1 MPIRLR
7 LVAIC
12 LGGLGAAAAITVLAL
27 WNIFDAGKP
36 RAAAAGERVVR
47 SVCHQTVRPHTST
60 PVARGA
66 GKIAFVR
73 WAGGSYAVFV
83 MAAAGG
89 SAHRLSLAPL
99 HAFPIRRHVFQGEP
113 AWSPDGT
120 RIAFTSDRTGRSGIY
135 VMRSNGTQTRMLS
148 ISDAG
153 DVRPSWSPDGRR
165 IVFARSAQGRLYVID
180 ADGRNLRP
188 ITQGVYASDSDPAWS
203 PDGTRIAFVRRP
215 RGGGVAAVYLIG
227 TDGRGLCRLTPFTKS
242 VYWPAWS
249 PDGSRLTYTNRNGS
263 GFAIAVVRADGR
275 ELRTLTPEGLDFT
288 PTWSSDGTKIVFAR
302 EATLFVMNADGSGV
316 RRLTSGITIDDSPTW
331 QPT

>member
-1 MPIRLR
+1 RRRVGFLRYASRSFIPVGVYLAWLICRPASLPPWIQATLWSMPIRLR

-47 SVCHQTVRPHTST
+47 SGCHQTVRPPTST

-113 AWSPDGT
+113 AWSP
-120 RIAFTSDRTGRSGIY
+120 
-135 VMRSNGTQTRMLS
+135 
-148 ISDAG
+148 
-153 DVRPSWSPDGRR
+153 
-165 IVFARSAQGRLYVID
+165 
-180 ADGRNLRP
+180 
-188 ITQGVYASDSDPAWS
+188 
-203 PDGTRIAFVRRP
+203 
-215 RGGGVAAVYLIG
+215 
-227 TDGRGLCRLTPFTKS
+227 
-242 VYWPAWS
+242 
-249 PDGSRLTYTNRNGS
+249 
-263 GFAIAVVRADGR
+263 
-275 ELRTLTPEGLDFT
+275 
-288 PTWSSDGTKIVFAR
+288 
-302 EATLFVMNADGSGV
+302 
-316 RRLTSGITIDDSPTW
+316 
-331 QPT
+331 

>member
-1 MPIRLR
+1 
-7 LVAIC
+7 
-12 LGGLGAAAAITVLAL
+12 
-27 WNIFDAGKP
+27 
-36 RAAAAGERVVR
+36 
-47 SVCHQTVRPHTST
+47 
-60 PVARGA
+60 
-66 GKIAFVR
+66 
-73 WAGGSYAVFV
+73 
-83 MAAAGG
+83 
-89 SAHRLSLAPL
+89 
-99 HAFPIRRHVFQGEP
+99 EP

-120 RIAFTSDRTGRSGIY
+120 RTAFTSARPGRSGIY
-135 VMRSNGTQTRMLS
+135 VMRSDGTQTRRLS

-153 DVRPSWSPDGRR
+153 DVRPSWSPDGRK

-215 RGGGVAAVYLIG
+215 RGGGVAAVFLIG
-227 TDGRGLCRLTPFTKS
+227 ADGHGLCRLTPFTKS

-275 ELRTLTPEGLDFT
+275 ELRALTPEGLDFT
-288 PTWSSDGTKIVFAR
+288 PTWSADGTRIVFGR

-316 RRLTSGITIDDSPTW
+316 RRLTSGTIDDSPTW